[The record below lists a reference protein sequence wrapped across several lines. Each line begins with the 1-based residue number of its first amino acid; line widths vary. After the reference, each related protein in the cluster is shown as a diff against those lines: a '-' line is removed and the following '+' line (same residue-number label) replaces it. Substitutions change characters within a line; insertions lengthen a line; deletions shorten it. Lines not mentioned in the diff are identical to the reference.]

1 MDKVVY
7 KLTLRRDMTLYC
19 LWKGKRKTGELER
32 RDVSVEDSSE
42 THVMLVVWSR
52 GP

>member
-19 LWKGKRKTGELER
+19 LCDRKRETGELER
-32 RDVSVEDSSE
+32 GDVSVEDSSE
-42 THVMLVVWSR
+42 THVTLVVWSR
-52 GP
+52 GR